1 MIGPKHAGI
10 IFVVYYV
17 MVFILG
23 CNQAEYHRGRGTHW
37 TISKDFSSNNL
48 TLSWFGIYKCEGLG
62 PHLRAFVYN
71 AVIFLIKDVYL
82 KYANLIHKK
91 KLQAIPGSGLT
102 ELYKLCFT
110 HVDATKWLV
119 QELAEC
125 FPRSTVVR
133 SSFSA
138 CVCVC
143 SLFLSRGTI
152 FWLFCSICACENPS

>member
-1 MIGPKHAGI
+1 MIGPKHADI

-91 KLQAIPGSGLT
+91 NSRQFQEVGSQNSTNYVSRTWMLQN
-102 ELYKLCFT
+102 
-110 HVDATKWLV
+110 D
-119 QELAEC
+119 
-125 FPRSTVVR
+125 
-133 SSFSA
+133 
-138 CVCVC
+138 
-143 SLFLSRGTI
+143 
-152 FWLFCSICACENPS
+152 